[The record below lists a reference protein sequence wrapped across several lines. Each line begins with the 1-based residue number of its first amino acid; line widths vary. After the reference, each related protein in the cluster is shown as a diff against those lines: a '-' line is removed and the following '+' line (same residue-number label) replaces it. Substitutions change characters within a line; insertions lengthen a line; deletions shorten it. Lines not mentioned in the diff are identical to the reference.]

1 MWKNIVVFCWS
12 QEINNTELKNEVIK
26 QFEGFL
32 KANKDKINSILYWWW
47 TTWVMWLVF
56 DTATKVWITIK
67 WYSLEKYRKYDEGN
81 GVDLE
86 FFSDDYSRVSS
97 FERNWDVFLTLPWW
111 EWTIREVWF
120 VADMISGDS
129 DKKVYI
135 SSLFE
140 VYVEMLKKL
149 DSEWMLYPKDKERKQ
164 IVRDLSELI
173 I

>member
-1 MWKNIVVFCWS
+1 MGKNIVVFCGS

-32 KANKDKINSILYWWW
+32 KANKDKINSILYGGG
-47 TTWVMWLVF
+47 TTGVMGLVF
-56 DTATKVWITIK
+56 DTATKVGITIK
-67 WYSLEKYRKYDEGN
+67 GYSLEKYRKYDEGN

-97 FERNWDVFLTLPWW
+97 FERNGDVFLTLPGG
-111 EWTIREVWF
+111 EGTIREVGF

-149 DSEWMLYPKDKERKQ
+149 DSEGMLYPKDKERKQ